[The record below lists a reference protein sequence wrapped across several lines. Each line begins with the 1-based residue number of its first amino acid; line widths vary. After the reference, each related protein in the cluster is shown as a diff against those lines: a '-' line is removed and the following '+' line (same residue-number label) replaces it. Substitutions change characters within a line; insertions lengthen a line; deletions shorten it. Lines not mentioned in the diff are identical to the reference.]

1 MNIKK
6 NFSKEEL
13 KHSLPDYIN
22 NNISDAE
29 LYENI
34 SKELEVNSVLKNE
47 FDEMKETF
55 GFLDN
60 NEFSTPPDNYFTN
73 LSVRI
78 NEKIQANE
86 NELNWWERL
95 GLIWKI
101 LIPAVP
107 AAAVIIFIL
116 FNFYNNESQKTE
128 IANEIPGINPKV
140 ETELKKESLDKE
152 SLEKEPTEKETSND
166 INNNTPEKLKLFDI
180 SNKLNGTN
188 ADFKNKQFQSLE
200 VNTDI
205 NNSDQT
211 IESKENA
218 MDLKDDMN
226 DNSGFPDNSEIF
238 SNDLFAGIP
247 DTEYENEADFDSDI
261 YNDNGNEVTDILYQ
275 ADLTDDK
282 SIEEE
287 FSDLS
292 YEEQNEI
299 LNNLKTY

>member
-166 INNNTPEKLKLFDI
+166 INNNTPEKLKLFDN

>member
-116 FNFYNNESQKTE
+116 FNFYNNESQKIE

-166 INNNTPEKLKLFDI
+166 INNNTPEKLKLFDN